1 MAAPRAGPLPT
12 KSDLIGEIA
21 FRRGERSK
29 NPRKGENRQIR
40 FTVCEGFNVLLQKIM
55 RFLDEPPFS
64 SDGTHVIET
73 DVYFKASKNAPQTAY
88 KPLTRETFELL
99 LQERWSN
106 ITQADVDK
114 VAGDEVEPARVAVN
128 VAASFSFQFFVYVS
142 STGSTTAPA
151 ALRRATA
158 ARIISS
164 TQAVADFAR
173 TQSYLGPITTNHLVI
188 SHARQPE
195 GTGVHLRDD
204 NTTRQAQALDEMIR
218 DADQPQPEDNDTA
231 IIDVEIGGAWVKLR
245 VRVSSLRAA
254 LRLPQ
259 HDIFS
264 RGIFHGFTPTA
275 PTPVLPDMRDQDHAG
290 SDEDEDMVV

>member
-1 MAAPRAGPLPT
+1 M
-12 KSDLIGEIA
+12 I
-21 FRRGERSK
+21 RR
-29 NPRKGENRQIR
+29 
-40 FTVCEGFNVLLQKIM
+40 
-55 RFLDEPPFS
+55 FS

-88 KPLTRETFELL
+88 KPPTSETFELL

-114 VAGDEVEPARVAVN
+114 VAGDEVEPARFAVK

-142 STGSTTAPA
+142 SIWCYHGAS
-151 ALRRATA
+151 
-158 ARIISS
+158 SS
-164 TQAVADFAR
+164 TAR
-173 TQSYLGPITTNHLVI
+173 DSGAHYQLDAS
-188 SHARQPE
+188 R
-195 GTGVHLRDD
+195 TGVHVRDD

-218 DADQPQPEDNDTA
+218 DAEQPQPEDNDTA

-245 VRVSSLRAA
+245 VRISSLRAA

-275 PTPVLPDMRDQDHAG
+275 PTPVLPDMRDQDHVG
-290 SDEDEDMVV
+290 RDEDEDMFV